1 MESMKENYQERS
13 QQLKDKFKSI
23 LENYLVKQEEE
34 DLYKAYTLA
43 HTAISSNIN
52 LLDLLNSCQGAIIE
66 IIAKNPEKHEIIKFL
81 NDVLKFLS
89 ETLAPYEM
97 TLRGYKDV
105 IFQLKNNTIHLEEEQ
120 QKIKYIVNRL
130 DTGLIVLDKNGEI
143 LLINATLKYY
153 FLKYFKIDIL
163 ENSSIIDLPKNI
175 LSNVIITCFS
185 KFDYYSVNIDLT
197 EDFYLKVTSNQI
209 YDSDQE
215 IINSKYLIIEFRD
228 ISTFIQFDKLRTSF
242 ISMVTHE
249 LRSPISAINLSIKNL
264 IKYSQNLSVEDR
276 KRLENIIS
284 SNSSLMIEIVED
296 LLLVSQ
302 IDEKR
307 MKLNYQLFLIDDAIT
322 EVLLQLDQK
331 IQNKNIH
338 INRSSSSKLSIR
350 GDKSRIEQVI
360 RIILDNA
367 IKYSKDN
374 SIIETHVEIEN
385 SNKLVIF
392 VQDYGKGIKEY
403 DLKNLFQRFYRS
415 NDVSE
420 IPGTGLGLA
429 IAKDLVTLHNGTID
443 VSSKYGEGTIF
454 KIILPLNISTE
465 SAF

>member
-1 MESMKENYQERS
+1 
-13 QQLKDKFKSI
+13 
-23 LENYLVKQEEE
+23 
-34 DLYKAYTLA
+34 
-43 HTAISSNIN
+43 
-52 LLDLLNSCQGAIIE
+52 
-66 IIAKNPEKHEIIKFL
+66 
-81 NDVLKFLS
+81 
-89 ETLAPYEM
+89 
-97 TLRGYKDV
+97 
-105 IFQLKNNTIHLEEEQ
+105 
-120 QKIKYIVNRL
+120 
-130 DTGLIVLDKNGEI
+130 
-143 LLINATLKYY
+143 
-153 FLKYFKIDIL
+153 
-163 ENSSIIDLPKNI
+163 
-175 LSNVIITCFS
+175 
-185 KFDYYSVNIDLT
+185 
-197 EDFYLKVTSNQI
+197 
-209 YDSDQE
+209 
-215 IINSKYLIIEFRD
+215 
-228 ISTFIQFDKLRTSF
+228 
-242 ISMVTHE
+242 
-249 LRSPISAINLSIKNL
+249 
-264 IKYSQNLSVEDR
+264 
-276 KRLENIIS
+276 
-284 SNSSLMIEIVED
+284 MIEIVED